1 MHGPIRTHIKYVCR
15 KLQERRAN
23 LQLCNQIPATVRF
36 IDKLKTHV
44 AAKLSR
50 EAAQYEMRI
59 PNNVEQLFAQIRPGD
74 VVLVEGKQHISRLI
88 KIFTSSPWSHAA
100 LYVGKALLKSP
111 QHDAKNIRQ
120 KFGAEAERLIIEA
133 LPGVGVV
140 ANPLTKY
147 EAYNLR
153 LCRPFKIHAEDLQ
166 TVIETVIGDLGKSY
180 DERNIID
187 LAVQM
192 LPFKIGPLRK
202 RNVMAC
208 LGECSEFQVTCSGH
222 IAKAFQKVRYP
233 IMPLFIVPPNG
244 SPTDDCGQYSV
255 KQRHYSQI
263 MPCDFELSPYFQ
275 IVNFNVV
282 ESGNFDY
289 RKLVW
294 IDDKFPNTLRV
305 N

>member
-1 MHGPIRTHIKYVCR
+1 MK
-15 KLQERRAN
+15 
-23 LQLCNQIPATVRF
+23 F
-36 IDKLKTHV
+36 MDKLKRHV
-44 AAKLSR
+44 AAKLNH
-50 EAAQYEMRI
+50 AVAQYEMRI
-59 PNNVEQLFAQIRPGD
+59 PNNLEQLFAQIRPGD

-100 LYVGKALLKSP
+100 LYVGDALLKSP
-111 QHDAKNIRQ
+111 RHDAENIRQ

-140 ANPLTKY
+140 ANPLAKY
-147 EAYNLR
+147 EAHNLR
-153 LCRPFKIHAEDLQ
+153 LCRPFKIRPEDLQ
-166 TVIETVIGDLGKSY
+166 TVVDAVIGDLGKSY

-192 LPFKIGPLRK
+192 LPFEIGPLRK
-202 RNVMAC
+202 KKLTAC

-233 IMPLFIVPPNG
+233 IMPLFATPPN
-244 SPTDDCGQYSV
+244 SAPADDRWHYAV
-255 KQRHYSQI
+255 RQRHYSQI

-289 RKLVW
+289 KKLVW
-294 IDDKFPNTLRV
+294 IDSELTNQPCV
-305 N
+305 C